1 MTPQHL
7 PKHNDKNDNSLMLR
21 RLKRNLTVQL
31 WILQA
36 YIFT

>member
-7 PKHNDKNDNSLMLR
+7 PKHNDKNDNILMLR